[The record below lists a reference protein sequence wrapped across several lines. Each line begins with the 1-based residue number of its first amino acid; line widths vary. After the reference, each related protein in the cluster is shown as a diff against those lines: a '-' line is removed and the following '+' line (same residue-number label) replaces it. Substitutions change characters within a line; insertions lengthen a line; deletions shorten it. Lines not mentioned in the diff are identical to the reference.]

1 MSLEPAR
8 PHCLTCLQ
16 KAAKQTTH
24 GAAKPCRQV
33 ALHNRQCV
41 RCSVQGILSLAAS
54 NCLQGW
60 MEVASVQT
68 LDWLGI
74 KMMIKKGLP
83 WADIHIAACL
93 CSTRHKK

>member
-1 MSLEPAR
+1 M
-8 PHCLTCLQ
+8 
-16 KAAKQTTH
+16 
-24 GAAKPCRQV
+24 
-33 ALHNRQCV
+33 
-41 RCSVQGILSLAAS
+41 QGILSLAAS